1 MWGCTPTRTRRSPLN
16 ERVRRW
22 PSCRPGHRS
31 LLLHSGSGLSARFVD
46 PRRRCWRKGL
56 VMCPHKPARRC
67 PAAASTSGAPTGL
80 FRVRAWS
87 LPGTARWAHV
97 PIAAVEDRRRA
108 GLVELLSNNPTIE
121 IVGQALTRGEA
132 VERARR
138 HAPVSASRRRRRSS
152 GGASQPSRRRGPDR
166 AGGHAAR
173 ASTGSSAARGR
184 RRQRARF
191 VCVVH
196 ASDGQRRLD
205 PGCRRGRLPGRPLT
219 GCRRSAGAAA
229 ATAPGTGWTWHIGS
243 VDAA

>member
-1 MWGCTPTRTRRSPLN
+1 MSECDGGPVVAPATA
-16 ERVRRW
+16 
-22 PSCRPGHRS
+22 

-46 PRRRCWRKGL
+46 PRHRCWRKRL
-56 VMCPHKPARRC
+56 VMCAHKPARRC

-132 VERARR
+132 VEQARR

>member
-166 AGGHAAR
+166 AGGHAA
-173 ASTGSSAARGR
+173 GP
-184 RRQRARF
+184 RQAL
-191 VCVVH
+191 
-196 ASDGQRRLD
+196 QRHE
-205 PGCRRGRLPGRPLT
+205 
-219 GCRRSAGAAA
+219 AGAVSGRALCASSTLATDNVVWTPAA
-229 ATAPGTGWTWHIGS
+229 GVDDYPGGP
-243 VDAA
+243 